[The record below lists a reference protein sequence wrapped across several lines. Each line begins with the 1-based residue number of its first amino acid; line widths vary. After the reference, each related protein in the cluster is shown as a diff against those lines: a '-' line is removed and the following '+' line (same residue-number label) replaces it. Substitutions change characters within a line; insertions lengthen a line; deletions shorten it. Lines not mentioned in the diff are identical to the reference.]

1 MVLILI
7 LHSLSIFNDLIKI
20 HKMLYTVMHMQ
31 WLYFEQNWI
40 LIQKQHQNTQRKD
53 FPPKNKTDAI
63 GMVYNENGKLFIDQ
77 RMQQNLDWFWFFF
90 SVSDCFS
97 SLFYRLFEK
106 LAFAFVFSTRTK
118 YFFSLR
124 WKWNEK
130 CCGERRRDD
139 WTENR
144 GEIMKK
150 GLGGQR
156 RLYSK
161 SFGKWQQTHSKCKN
175 ASLKNDVW
183 CR

>member
-106 LAFAFVFSTRTK
+106 LAFALFSAHAQNI
-118 YFFSLR
+118 FFAQMEMEWKVLR
-124 WKWNEK
+124 WKKTRWL
-130 CCGERRRDD
+130 
-139 WTENR
+139 NR
-144 GEIMKK
+144 E
-150 GLGGQR
+150 QR
-156 RLYSK
+156 RNYEERTR
-161 SFGKWQQTHSKCKN
+161 GTT
-175 ASLKNDVW
+175 ASLFKIIRKVATNTQQM
-183 CR
+183 